1 MGVDQESIA
10 TLRGVFRKDLES
22 VGMVPTGIG
31 IQMVAQ
37 EDPALGFGLLCE
49 ALYVQLYHDRSQ
61 EELVAYL
68 GGPLRVEDERMQRY
82 ILKTTLHVRAALV
95 QHGGDHQQA
104 YQQLMR
110 DKGAEKEV
118 VQKVIEA
125 CVRTAKE
132 FKIPWNKTYAFA
144 DLGSTKSSGGMV
156 GCLVLLG
163 IAMAI
168 VFALYLLVRWIFG

>member
-1 MGVDQESIA
+1 MAVDQENIA
-10 TLRGVFRKDLES
+10 TLRGVFRKDLDT
-22 VGMVPTGIG
+22 VGMIPTGIG

-49 ALYVQLYHDRSQ
+49 AIYVQLYHNRSL
-61 EELVAYL
+61 EDLLGYL
-68 GGPLRVEDERMQRY
+68 GGPLQVEDERMRRY
-82 ILKTTLHVRAALV
+82 ILKTALHVRAALV
-95 QHGGDHQQA
+95 QHGGDHQKA

-144 DLGSTKSSGGMV
+144 DLETRKPSGGIL
-156 GCLVLLG
+156 GCVILLA
-163 IAMAI
+163 IAG
-168 VFALYLLVRWIFG
+168 ALLYGLYMLVRWVFG